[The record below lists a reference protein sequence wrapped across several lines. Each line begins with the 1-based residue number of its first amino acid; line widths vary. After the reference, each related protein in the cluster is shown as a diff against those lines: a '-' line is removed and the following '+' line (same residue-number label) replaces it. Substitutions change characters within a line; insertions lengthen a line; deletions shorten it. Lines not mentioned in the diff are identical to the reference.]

1 MFKFKQIIKIHFKK
15 IFWVFFFK
23 GLRRVRGCRYQA
35 RKVTV
40 HPGFPTDQAE
50 KLEPVPDC
58 LARRS
63 GRSENPD
70 GSGRVGTGLR
80 HPDSEYGQ
88 KGDLFKIKGDSLF
101 TC

>member
-1 MFKFKQIIKIHFKK
+1 MPVPGQEGH
-15 IFWVFFFK
+15 
-23 GLRRVRGCRYQA
+23 GP
-35 RKVTV
+35 
-40 HPGFPTDQAE
+40 PGFSDRPGG

-58 LARRS
+58 LARRF

-70 GSGRVGTGLR
+70 GSERVGTGLR

-101 TC
+101 TG